1 MKSIPNIQSEKHL
14 LKAFEKCLKALP
26 NVELAKIKEKS
37 DKRDT
42 DLDARMQF
50 KINDKKSV
58 DLLIQVKLA
67 GYPRDLERISQ
78 TIKEKH
84 RVNGNKES
92 IPVIVSR
99 SVSPGSRKL
108 LQEQGVGYFDAGGSL
123 YIPYSDGVF
132 LIERPAPQTERSLQN
147 IYEGRAAQVLHV
159 LLAEP
164 EIEWHVNELA
174 ELAEVSPYTVH
185 QVFTRLERENLI
197 KRQGK
202 GPDCVRILGKPGELL
217 DSWAENY
224 SLKHYEIRN
233 YYKWSSATDKLRKE
247 IAGTL
252 EQNEIEYAL
261 TLNSGAELIAPFA
274 TGSERLYFIVQDS
287 EKLDEIVETA
297 ALEPVEDGATITF
310 LVTSLRTP
318 FLNRRK
324 IDDQWVADDI
334 QLYLDL
340 SKWRA
345 RGKEQAEHLRRE
357 RLKF

>member
-1 MKSIPNIQSEKHL
+1 MKLIPNIQSEKDL
-14 LKAFEKCLKALP
+14 LKAFEGCLKALP
-26 NVELAKIKEKS
+26 NVKLTKIKESFEKA
-37 DKRDT
+37 DT
-42 DLDARMQF
+42 DINARIQF

-78 TIKEKH
+78 VIKEKLQ
-84 RVNGNKES
+84 VTKNKES
-92 IPVIVSR
+92 VPVIISR

-132 LIERPAPQTERSLQN
+132 YIDRAAPQTERSLQN
-147 IYEGRAAQVLHV
+147 LYEGRSAQVLQV

-164 EIEWHVNELA
+164 EREWHVNELA

-185 QVFTRLERENLI
+185 QVFTRLEKENLI

-202 GPDCVRILGKPGELL
+202 GPDCIRILEKPGELL

-224 SLKHYEIRN
+224 SLKNYEFRN
-233 YYKWSSATDKLRKE
+233 YYKWSPTMDKLRKE
-247 IAGTL
+247 IINTL
-252 EQNEIEYAL
+252 EENEIDYAL
-261 TLNSGAELIAPFA
+261 TLSSGAEIVAPFA
-274 TGSERLYFIVQDS
+274 TGSERLYFIVQNS
-287 EKLDEIVETA
+287 GKIDEIVEHA
-297 ALEPVEDGATITF
+297 GLETVEDGATVTF
-310 LVTSLRTP
+310 LVTSVRTP